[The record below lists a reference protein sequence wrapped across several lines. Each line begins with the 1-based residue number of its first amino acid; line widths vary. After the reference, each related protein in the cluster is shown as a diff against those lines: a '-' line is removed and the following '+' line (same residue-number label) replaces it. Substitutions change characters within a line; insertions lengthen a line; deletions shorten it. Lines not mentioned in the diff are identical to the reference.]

1 MTDPAQPPGPRSV
14 RLIFTYDGD
23 EVRLLQQQPVDVAIS
38 GFDLP
43 QEQSPGHHVEVR
55 GADDRVLSRVPI
67 RATMT
72 TSAEVFPEDPSDPI
86 TRTDL
91 PRAQGAF
98 TVVVPVSSSA
108 EHVAVVRIA
117 APTGEPGV
125 EAVGTTE
132 LARFPLEGGGP
143 R

>member
-1 MTDPAQPPGPRSV
+1 
-14 RLIFTYDGD
+14 LIFEYDGE
-23 EVRLLQQQPVDVAIS
+23 EVRLLQQQPVDVAVS

-43 QEQSPGHHVEVR
+43 QEQVPGHHVEVR
-55 GADDRVLSRVPI
+55 GANDRVLSRVPI
-67 RATMT
+67 RVAMS
-72 TSAEVFPEDPSDPI
+72 TSVEVFPEDPQDPI

-98 TVVVPVSSSA
+98 TVVVPVAANA

-125 EAVGTTE
+125 QAVDTTE

>member
-1 MTDPAQPPGPRSV
+1 MTDSAQPPEPRSV
-14 RLIFTYDGD
+14 RLIFTYDGED
-23 EVRLLQQQPVDVAIS
+23 VRLLQQQPVDVAVS

-43 QEQSPGHHVEVR
+43 QELSPGHHIEVR
-55 GADDRVLSRVPI
+55 GADERVLSRVPI
-67 RATMT
+67 RVAMT
-72 TSAEVFPEDPSDPI
+72 TSAEVFPEDPTDPI
-86 TRTDL
+86 TRTEL

-98 TVVVPVSSSA
+98 TVVVPVSPSA

-117 APTGEPGV
+117 ARSDEPGV
-125 EAVGTTE
+125 EAVGSTE